1 MRPQKSDARIF
12 ASVRAN
18 SPAIR
23 EARFARRASLA
34 ERTYKNPTKVAEIA
48 SLTGQFLRSELAC
61 ANSDSPSEPSLA
73 NSGAIRSDVRK
84 NPTEDASPAPGGT
97 GLPRE
102 GRKLRARNWVGFG
115 PRPARGGGGLPRPW
129 RDGSAGVP
137 HGLAPLTGPITT
149 PREGRQ
155 FRLYSRTYP
164 PEGGERRSPKGIV
177 ASASVIVLHDPI
189 CIGSCRQPVRD
200 AAYANSDSTSEPT
213 PPKGG
218 SDDPLY
224 I

>member
-1 MRPQKSDARIF
+1 MRDAIS
-12 ASVRAN
+12 ALGIGPVR
-18 SPAIR
+18 
-23 EARFARRASLA
+23 
-34 ERTYKNPTKVAEIA
+34 
-48 SLTGQFLRSELAC
+48 G